1 MMRLFPPRLLSLLA
15 AFSLAGCAAASTQPA
30 PAAASAAAS
39 PAAEDSSA
47 LAEHRRWWSAFAVG
61 DTAYL
66 QAHTAP
72 VFSVTVSTG
81 RTYDRAGM
89 LARAATHADGGGVR
103 MDWSEESARFPAPG
117 VAVVTSR
124 VAETNGGRAAFFRY
138 LTVLE
143 RGPGGWR
150 ASMGQTTRE
159 ATPTPDVDASVAGP
173 LGDYAGEY
181 RTPRGGSVRVVVRD
195 SALGLVEPSG
205 REVRLVPIGPAL
217 FEYRS
222 PEGVNSIVRFVFTRD
237 AAGRIAALQRL
248 APGEANTWTRVP

>member
-1 MMRLFPPRLLSLLA
+1 MTRPFPPRLLAPLA
-15 AFSLAGCAAASTQPA
+15 ALGLAACAAAAPTPPSA
-30 PAAASAAAS
+30 PAASTIAAA
-39 PAAEDSSA
+39 DSSA
-47 LAEHRRWWSAFAVG
+47 LAEHHRWWRAFAEG

-72 VFSVTVSTG
+72 VFAVTVSTG

-89 LARAATHADGGGVR
+89 LARAATHANQGDLR
-103 MDWSEESARFPAPG
+103 MEWSEESTRFPAPG

-124 VAETNGGRAAFFRY
+124 VGEAVGPRTAFFRY

-150 ASMGQTTRE
+150 VAMGQTTRE
-159 ATPTPDVDASVAGP
+159 AAPMPRAGASVAGP

-181 RTPRGGSVRVVVRD
+181 RTPRGGGVRVVVRD
-195 SALGLVEPSG
+195 SALGLVDPSG
-205 REVRLVPIGPAL
+205 QEVPLVPVGPAL
-217 FEYRS
+217 FEYHS

-237 AAGRIAALQRL
+237 ASGRIAAVLRL